1 MLTAYSIAVIFN
13 KFIGVITPPL
23 LFVFSII
30 ARQKILKGSDKFKSK
45 WGSLF
50 LEFKNDKGFLSSQYY
65 LLYFTRRVAFAF
77 SQIFLNSILKVQGAI
92 NIFFS
97 ILALTHLL
105 YYRPFKDNSILISNI
120 VGEISMT
127 LVMVLI
133 YALLWKLDDST
144 KGFIEKTVIFS
155 VLSSI
160 LLQMIISIYSFYK
173 NVQLLW
179 RKIEKIRAMDIV
191 TRFEIVKNEIITT
204 KK

>member
-1 MLTAYSIAVIFN
+1 M
-13 KFIGVITPPL
+13 FIDNL
-23 LFVFSII
+23 
-30 ARQKILKGSDKFKSK
+30 
-45 WGSLF
+45 
-50 LEFKNDKGFLSSQYY
+50 
-65 LLYFTRRVAFAF
+65 
-77 SQIFLNSILKVQGAI
+77 